1 MLAALITAIGYVPL
15 KCKVFHSFDRLR
27 MFPVLRS
34 DREPEKSY
42 FSPAPHEEPQAE
54 VFGLLS
60 PSPAPQAEGFGLLSP
75 APQADGFGS
84 QSPVPHDDGL
94 GVPSPSFE
102 PHDEPHPEDAW
113 WILSEAR

>member
-1 MLAALITAIGYVPL
+1 
-15 KCKVFHSFDRLR
+15 
-27 MFPVLRS
+27 MFPVLKY

-75 APQADGFGS
+75 APHDEGLGSLSLAPQEDGFG
-84 QSPVPHDDGL
+84 L
-94 GVPSPSFE
+94 ASPSFE
-102 PHDEPHPEDAW
+102 PHDEPKLEEVM
-113 WILSEAR
+113 LTVSEAM